1 MPIDR
6 EVLRR
11 KLQESFFVEAKERLQ
26 AIDAIHSEW
35 LQRSVTTQSIESLFR
50 EVHSL
55 KGAARAAGLH
65 EHEALCHD
73 WENLLA
79 HARHNPDVLNDEKIH
94 WSVQQFSALQALCTA
109 LSETNV
115 RIPHETP
122 QQRTSEHAKHS
133 AKGTVRVSQQQLDE
147 LLHSTNAMKQMQ
159 QQLVSLQR
167 QLHSQIRTRDAD
179 LQRHQR
185 SDTVIQQLHGLLPQ
199 FSSHQQS
206 LVRELLS
213 YADWAQVQFRQNH
226 DKLIEQ
232 NRELNELSHQL
243 RRDSDTMHEQLEEI
257 LLQPAARLLDGAAA
271 MVRDLADNAH
281 KTIEFV
287 SFVDDI
293 QIDKRMID
301 ELRPVVTHMLRNAV
315 DHGIVNRGVINVR
328 LHATMAGR
336 FELSIS
342 DNGRGIDIEKLY
354 TVALR
359 QGAISADKKNLSERD
374 KQLLMFAS
382 GVSTSDMITEV
393 SGRGIGMTIAQ
404 EILERIGGKLKIQ
417 SKPGQGT
424 QFVIDLPTSMS
435 TFQAIIVRCDD
446 DTYALPALSVT
457 ECIRVTKHQL
467 IKIKGR
473 PTITYRKQQLALIFL
488 RDIMGYPRA
497 EAVSEN
503 YHVVIIH
510 VHQETLAL
518 CVDKLIGNQE
528 LTVKPL
534 GAPLQNIQLIMG
546 AAEDSSGHLTPI
558 INPND
563 ILRIIRLHS
572 PSASA
577 KAVSS
582 RAALAPKQGRILVV
596 DDSFT
601 SRGLLKSII
610 EASGYLVTTANDG
623 HEAWNLL
630 KQNEFDL
637 LVSDIEMP
645 KMDGFVLTS
654 KVRADHSLSALPVIL
669 VTALQSPED
678 QTRGL
683 EAGANAYLVKSSF
696 EQDSLLD
703 AIARLI

>member
-6 EVLRR
+6 EALRR

-26 AIDAIHSEW
+26 AIDEIHSEW
-35 LQRSVTTQSIESLFR
+35 MQHSISSQSIESLFR

-65 EHEALCHD
+65 EQEALCHD
-73 WENLLA
+73 WEHLLA
-79 HARHNPDVLNDEKIH
+79 QARHNPDLLSDDKVR
-94 WSVQQFSALQALCTA
+94 WSMQQHAELQKLCHSIVDTPSTQVQVA
-109 LSETNV
+109 
-115 RIPHETP
+115 PHEP
-122 QQRTSEHAKHS
+122 KSS
-133 AKGTVRVSQQQLDE
+133 AKGTVRVNQQQLDE
-147 LLHSTNAMKQMQ
+147 LLHSTNTIKQVQ
-159 QQLVSLQR
+159 QQLSTLQR
-167 QLHSQIRTRDAD
+167 KLHSQIRSRDVD
-179 LQRHQR
+179 MQRHQR
-185 SDTVIQQLHGLLPQ
+185 SDSVVQQLHGLLPK
-199 FSSHQQS
+199 FSAQQQS

-213 YADWAQVQFRQNH
+213 YADWAQVQFRHHH

-232 NRELNELSHQL
+232 NRELSELAQQL
-243 RRDSDTMHEQLEEI
+243 RRDVDTMHEQLEEI

-328 LHATMAGR
+328 LHASMAGR
-336 FELSIS
+336 FELTIS

-354 TVALR
+354 QVALK
-359 QGAISADKKNLSERD
+359 QGAISPEKKNLSERD

-393 SGRGIGMTIAQ
+393 SGRGIGMTITQ

-435 TFQAIIVRCDD
+435 TFQAVVVRCED
-446 DTYALPALSVT
+446 DTYALPALSVD
-457 ECIRVTKHQL
+457 ECIRVSEQDITSV
-467 IKIKGR
+467 KGH
-473 PTITYRKQQLALIFL
+473 PTIEYRNQQLAIIFL
-488 RDIMGYPRA
+488 RDVLGYSR
-497 EAVSEN
+497 STQSQDSYN
-503 YHVVIIH
+503 IVIIH
-510 VHQETLAL
+510 VHQESIAL
-518 CVDKLIGNQE
+518 CVDELIGDQE

-534 GAPLQNIQLIMG
+534 GAPLHTVQLIMG
-546 AAEDSSGHLTPI
+546 AAEDSRGYLTPI

-563 ILRIIRLHS
+563 ILRIIRLQS
-572 PSASA
+572 PSQHIASERSQR
-577 KAVSS
+577 VH
-582 RAALAPKQGRILVV
+582 KQGRILVV

-610 EASGYLVTTANDG
+610 EAAGYLVTTANDG
-623 HEAWNLL
+623 HEAWNIL

-654 KVRADHSLSALPVIL
+654 KVRADHALNSLPVIL

>member
-6 EVLRR
+6 EALRR

-26 AIDAIHSEW
+26 AIDEIHSEW
-35 LQRSVTTQSIESLFR
+35 LQHAITTNSIESLFR

-65 EHEALCHD
+65 QHEALCHD

-79 HARHNPDVLNDEKIH
+79 HARHNPDVLTHDKVN
-94 WSVQQFSALQALCTA
+94 WSIQQYSLLQTLCNAIIEGASSTP
-109 LSETNV
+109 LQPQSDTTTNIEG
-115 RIPHETP
+115 RPA
-122 QQRTSEHAKHS
+122 AKN
-133 AKGTVRVSQQQLDE
+133 TVRVNQRQLDE
-147 LLHSTNAMKQMQ
+147 LLHSNGAVKQVQ
-159 QQLVSLQR
+159 QQLSLLQR
-167 QLHSQIRTRDAD
+167 KLHSQIRSRDID
-179 LQRHQR
+179 MQRHQR
-185 SDTVIQQLHGLLPQ
+185 SDTVVQQLHSLLPQ
-199 FSSHQQS
+199 FNSHQQS
-206 LVRELLS
+206 LVRELLG
-213 YADWAQVQFRQNH
+213 YADWAQVQFRHYH
-226 DKLIEQ
+226 DRLLEQ
-232 NRELNELSHQL
+232 NRELNELSQQL
-243 RRDSDTMHEQLEEI
+243 RRDADSMHEQLEEI
-257 LLQPAARLLDGAAA
+257 LLQPAARLLDGAAT
-271 MVRDLADNAH
+271 MVRELADNAH

-287 SFVDDI
+287 ASVDDI

-336 FELSIS
+336 FELMIS

-354 TVALR
+354 QVALR
-359 QGAISADKKNLSERD
+359 QGVISADKKHLSERD

-382 GVSTSDMITEV
+382 GVSTSEMITEI

-404 EILERIGGKLKIQ
+404 EILERIGGKLKIH

-435 TFQAIIVRCDD
+435 TFQAVMVRCEEDS
-446 DTYALPALSVT
+446 YALPALSVD
-457 ECIRVTKHQL
+457 ECIRVTEPHVTHV
-467 IKIKGR
+467 KGR
-473 PTITYRKQQLALIFL
+473 PTFTYREQQLALIFL
-488 RDIMGYPRA
+488 RDIVGLPRSEKSP
-497 EAVSEN
+497 EAYN
-503 YHVVIIH
+503 VVVLH
-510 VHQETLAL
+510 VHQERIAL
-518 CVDKLIGNQE
+518 CVDELIGNQE

-534 GAPLQNIQLIMG
+534 GAPLHNVQLIMG

-563 ILRIIRLHS
+563 ILRIIRLKS
-572 PSASA
+572 PSASTA
-577 KAVSS
+577 STRSKAVH
-582 RAALAPKQGRILVV
+582 KQGRILVV

-610 EASGYLVTTANDG
+610 EAAGYLVTTANDG
-623 HEAWNLL
+623 HEAWNIL

-654 KVRADHSLSALPVIL
+654 KVRADHSLNSLPVIL

>member
-6 EVLRR
+6 EALRR

-26 AIDAIHSEW
+26 AIDEIHSEW
-35 LQRSVTTQSIESLFR
+35 LQHTISSHSIESLFR

-73 WENLLA
+73 WEHLLA
-79 HARHNPDVLNDEKIH
+79 QARHNPDLLTDDKVS
-94 WSVQQFSALQALCTA
+94 WSMQQHAELQKLCHAIVDTA
-109 LSETNV
+109 STQTQV
-115 RIPHETP
+115 AAHEPKST
-122 QQRTSEHAKHS
+122 
-133 AKGTVRVSQQQLDE
+133 AKGTVRVNQHQLDE
-147 LLHSTNAMKQMQ
+147 LLHSTNTMKQVQ
-159 QQLVSLQR
+159 QQLNALQR
-167 QLHSQIRTRDAD
+167 KLHSQIRSRDVD
-179 LQRHQR
+179 MQRHQR
-185 SDTVIQQLHGLLPQ
+185 SDSVVQQLHSLLPKFTSQ
-199 FSSHQQS
+199 QQS

-213 YADWAQVQFRQNH
+213 YADWAQVQFRHYH
-226 DKLIEQ
+226 DKSIERS
-232 NRELNELSHQL
+232 RELNELTQQL
-243 RRDSDTMHEQLEEI
+243 RRDIDTMHEQLEEV

-328 LHATMAGR
+328 LHASMAGR
-336 FELSIS
+336 FELTIS

-354 TVALR
+354 QVALK
-359 QGAISADKKNLSERD
+359 QGIVSPDKKNLSERD

-393 SGRGIGMTIAQ
+393 SGRGIGMTITQ
-404 EILERIGGKLKIQ
+404 EILERIGGKLKIR

-424 QFVIDLPTSMS
+424 QFVINLPTSMS
-435 TFQAIIVRCDD
+435 TFQAVVVRCED
-446 DTYALPALSVT
+446 DTYALPALSVD
-457 ECIRVTKHQL
+457 ECIRVHAHDITAV
-467 IKIKGR
+467 KGY
-473 PTITYRKQQLALIFL
+473 PTIDYRNQQLAIIFL
-488 RDIMGYPRA
+488 RDVLGYSR
-497 EAVSEN
+497 SEKPQESYN
-503 YHVVIIH
+503 IVIIH
-510 VHQETLAL
+510 VHQESIAL
-518 CVDKLIGNQE
+518 CVDALIGDQE

-534 GAPLQNIQLIMG
+534 GAPLHTLQLIMG
-546 AAEDSSGHLTPI
+546 AAEDSRGYLTPI

-563 ILRIIRLHS
+563 ILRMIRLQS
-572 PSASA
+572 PSRYI
-577 KAVSS
+577 VSERS
-582 RAALAPKQGRILVV
+582 QRAHKQGRILVV

-610 EASGYLVTTANDG
+610 EAAGYLVTTANDG
-623 HEAWNLL
+623 HEAWNIL

-645 KMDGFVLTS
+645 KMDGFILTS
-654 KVRADHSLSALPVIL
+654 KVRADHTLSTLPVIL

>member
-1 MPIDR
+1 MSLDR
-6 EVLRR
+6 EALRH
-11 KLQESFFVEAKERLQ
+11 KLQASFFVEAKERLQ
-26 AIDAIHSEW
+26 AIDEIHTEW
-35 LQRSVTTQSIESLFR
+35 MQRSVTDHSIESLFR

-65 EHEALCHD
+65 EHETLCHN

-79 HARHNPDVLNDEKIH
+79 HARHTPDVLTDEKIS
-94 WSVQQFSALQALCTA
+94 WSMQQLTAMQKLCHA
-109 LSETNV
+109 AIDNSQPE
-115 RIPHETP
+115 R
-122 QQRTSEHAKHS
+122 QQTVISDVKRAV
-133 AKGTVRVSQQQLDE
+133 KGTVRVNQHQLDE
-147 LLHSTNAMKQMQ
+147 LLQSTNAMRQMQ
-159 QQLVSLQR
+159 QQFSAFLR
-167 QLHSQIRTRDAD
+167 KLHSQIRSRDVD
-179 LQRHQR
+179 MQRHQR
-185 SDTVIQQLHGLLPQ
+185 SDTVAQQLHSLLPQ
-199 FSSHQQS
+199 FNSHQQS
-206 LVRELLS
+206 LLRELLS
-213 YADWAQVQFRQNH
+213 YTDWAQAQFRHYH
-226 DKLIEQ
+226 DKLVDQ
-232 NRELNELSHQL
+232 NRELNEFAQQL
-243 RRDSDTMHEQLEEI
+243 RRNTDTMHEQLEEI

-287 SFVDDI
+287 SSIDDI

-301 ELRPVVTHMLRNAV
+301 ELRPVVTHLLRNAV
-315 DHGIVNRGVINVR
+315 DHGIVNRGAINVR

-336 FELSIS
+336 FELSIG
-342 DNGRGIDIEKLY
+342 DNGRGIDTEKLY
-354 TVALR
+354 QAALK
-359 QGAISADKKNLSERD
+359 QGAISPEKKNLTERD
-374 KQLLMFAS
+374 KQLLMFTS
-382 GVSTSDMITEV
+382 GVTTSDMITEV
-393 SGRGIGMTIAQ
+393 SGRGIGMAITQ

-417 SKPGQGT
+417 SQLGQGT

-435 TFQAIIVRCDD
+435 TFQALVVHCEN
-446 DTYALPALSVT
+446 DTYALPVLSVD
-457 ECIRVTKHQL
+457 ECIRVCNQDITR
-467 IKIKGR
+467 IKNR
-473 PTITYRKQQLALIFL
+473 PTINYRDQQLALVFL
-488 RDIMGYPRA
+488 RDVMGYPRSDSPQ
-497 EAVSEN
+497 ES
-503 YHVVIIH
+503 YQIVILH
-510 VHQETLAL
+510 VHQESIAL
-518 CVDKLIGNQE
+518 CVDALVGDQE

-534 GAPLQNIQLIMG
+534 GAPLHTVQLIMG
-546 AAEDSSGHLTPI
+546 AAEDSLGHLTPI

-563 ILRIIRLHS
+563 ILRIIRLQS

-577 KAVSS
+577 LSDRQKTTH
-582 RAALAPKQGRILVV
+582 KQGKVLVV

-610 EASGYLVTTANDG
+610 EAAGYLVTTANDG
-623 HEAWNLL
+623 HEAWNVL

-654 KVRADHSLSALPVIL
+654 KVRADHTLNSLPVIL

>member
-6 EVLRR
+6 EALRR

-26 AIDAIHSEW
+26 AIDEIHTQW
-35 LQRSVTTQSIESLFR
+35 LGHSITTGSVESLFR

-65 EHEALCHD
+65 DHEALCHE
-73 WENLLA
+73 WENLLS
-79 HARHNPDVLNDEKIH
+79 HARHNPDVLTNDKVN
-94 WSVQQFSALQALCTA
+94 WSMQQFSALQQLCNAIVDNTINEHTN
-109 LSETNV
+109 SPQTQTNV
-115 RIPHETP
+115 NE
-122 QQRTSEHAKHS
+122 AKQS
-133 AKGTVRVSQQQLDE
+133 AKGTVRVNQRQLDE
-147 LLHSTNAMKQMQ
+147 LLHSSNAVKQIQ
-159 QQLVSLQR
+159 QQLGSLQR
-167 QLHSQIRTRDAD
+167 KVHSQIRTRDID
-179 LQRHQR
+179 MQRHQR
-185 SDTVIQQLHGLLPQ
+185 SDTVVQQLHSLLPQ
-199 FSSHQQS
+199 FNSHQQS

-213 YADWAQVQFRQNH
+213 YADWAQVQFRDHH
-226 DKLIEQ
+226 DRLIEQ
-232 NRELNELSHQL
+232 NRELNDLSQQL
-243 RRDSDTMHEQLEEI
+243 RRETDTMHEQLEEI
-257 LLQPAARLLDGAAA
+257 LLQPAARLLDGTAA

-287 SFVDDI
+287 TFVDDI

-328 LHATMAGR
+328 LQATAAGR
-336 FELSIS
+336 FELMIS

-354 TVALR
+354 QVALK
-359 QGAISADKKNLSERD
+359 QGAVSADKKQLTERD

-404 EILERIGGKLKIQ
+404 EILERIGGKLKIN

-435 TFQAIIVRCDD
+435 TFQAVVVRCDD
-446 DTYALPALSVT
+446 DTYALPALSVH
-457 ECIRVTKHQL
+457 ECIRVSNNDITRV
-467 IKIKGR
+467 KGH
-473 PTITYRKQQLALIFL
+473 PTITYREQQLALIFM
-488 RDIMGYPRA
+488 RDFMGYARA
-497 EAVSEN
+497 ETAQHM
-503 YHVVIIH
+503 YHVIIIH
-510 VHQETLAL
+510 VHQESIAL
-518 CVDKLIGNQE
+518 CVDELVGNQE

-534 GAPLQNIQLIMG
+534 GAPLHTVQLIMG

-563 ILRIIRLHS
+563 ILRITRLQLPGVSAVPTRDKLIRQ
-572 PSASA
+572 
-577 KAVSS
+577 
-582 RAALAPKQGRILVV
+582 QGRILVV

-610 EASGYLVTTANDG
+610 EAAGYNVTTANDG
-623 HEAWNLL
+623 HEAWNIL
-630 KQNEFDL
+630 KQSEFDL

-654 KVRADHSLSALPVIL
+654 KVRADHSLNALPVIL

>member
-6 EVLRR
+6 EALRR

-26 AIDAIHSEW
+26 AIDEIHTEW
-35 LQRSVTTQSIESLFR
+35 LRHSITTGSVESLFR

-55 KGAARAAGLH
+55 KGAARAAGLND
-65 EHEALCHD
+65 HEALCHE
-73 WENLLA
+73 WENLLS
-79 HARHNPDVLNDEKIH
+79 HARHNPDVLTDDKVN
-94 WSVQQFSALQALCTA
+94 WSIQQFSALQQLCNAIVDNTI
-109 LSETNV
+109 SEHTSTPQTQTNV
-115 RIPHETP
+115 NE
-122 QQRTSEHAKHS
+122 AKQS
-133 AKGTVRVSQQQLDE
+133 AKGTVRVNQRQLDE
-147 LLHSTNAMKQMQ
+147 LLHSSNAVKQIQ
-159 QQLVSLQR
+159 QQLGALQR
-167 QLHSQIRTRDAD
+167 KLHSHIRTRDID
-179 LQRHQR
+179 MQRHQR
-185 SDTVIQQLHGLLPQ
+185 SDTVLQQLHSLLPQ
-199 FSSHQQS
+199 FNSHQQS

-213 YADWAQVQFRQNH
+213 YADWAQVQFRHHH
-226 DKLIEQ
+226 DRLVEQ
-232 NRELNELSHQL
+232 NRELNDLSQQL
-243 RRDSDTMHEQLEEI
+243 RRETDTMHEQLEEI
-257 LLQPAARLLDGAAA
+257 LLQPAARLLDGTAAI
-271 MVRDLADNAH
+271 VRDLADNAH

-287 SFVDDI
+287 TYVDDI

-328 LHATMAGR
+328 LQATMAGR
-336 FELSIS
+336 FELMIS

-354 TVALR
+354 QVALK
-359 QGAISADKKNLSERD
+359 QGAVSADKKHLTERD
-374 KQLLMFAS
+374 KQLLMFTS

-404 EILERIGGKLKIQ
+404 EILERIGGKLKIN

-435 TFQAIIVRCDD
+435 TFQAVVVRCDD
-446 DTYALPALSVT
+446 DTYALPALSVD
-457 ECIRVTKHQL
+457 ECIRVRDSDITRV
-467 IKIKGR
+467 KGR
-473 PTITYRKQQLALIFL
+473 PTITYREQQLALIFM
-488 RDIMGYPRA
+488 RDFMGYART
-497 EAVSEN
+497 EAAQPI
-503 YHVVIIH
+503 YHVIVIH
-510 VHQETLAL
+510 AHQESIAL
-518 CVDKLIGNQE
+518 CVDELVGNQE

-534 GAPLQNIQLIMG
+534 GAPLHTVQLIMG

-563 ILRIIRLHS
+563 ILRMTRLQS
-572 PSASA
+572 PGASA
-577 KAVSS
+577 VAT
-582 RAALAPKQGRILVV
+582 RDRQARQQGRILVV

-610 EASGYLVTTANDG
+610 EAAGYNVTTANDG
-623 HEAWNLL
+623 HEAWNIL

-654 KVRADHSLSALPVIL
+654 KVRADHSLNALPVIL